1 MSREGYLEKAQR
13 TGKLII
19 PSKLGEI
26 PEEAYTIPLTELSL
40 AGNMLKTLDTRLA
53 QVSSSAR
60 HASRLAAA
68 SARTHVAACV
78 TQLTDLTALNIS
90 LNGLDDI
97 PGELETMSKIV
108 SLNMNDNRMKTV
120 PDVVCSFLQLK
131 VLDMS
136 NNSVVSLPDGI
147 LGLTQLEELNLGGNK
162 LKDLPKVRRH
172 TPLVSTRRTASFR
185 HRALCAGGWGDD
197 FGAGEPD
204 HNEPEPEQVQAV
216 DVGDLEAR

>member
-1 MSREGYLEKAQR
+1 
-13 TGKLII
+13 
-19 PSKLGEI
+19 
-26 PEEAYTIPLTELSL
+26 
-40 AGNMLKTLDTRLA
+40 
-53 QVSSSAR
+53 
-60 HASRLAAA
+60 
-68 SARTHVAACV
+68 
-78 TQLTDLTALNIS
+78 
-90 LNGLDDI
+90 
-97 PGELETMSKIV
+97 MSKME

-172 TPLVSTRRTASFR
+172 TPLTSVRAYCSFR

>member
-1 MSREGYLEKAQR
+1 
-13 TGKLII
+13 
-19 PSKLGEI
+19 
-26 PEEAYTIPLTELSL
+26 
-40 AGNMLKTLDTRLA
+40 
-53 QVSSSAR
+53 
-60 HASRLAAA
+60 
-68 SARTHVAACV
+68 
-78 TQLTDLTALNIS
+78 
-90 LNGLDDI
+90 
-97 PGELETMSKIV
+97 MSKME

-172 TPLVSTRRTASFR
+172 TPLRQYAYCSFR
-185 HRALCAGGWGDD
+185 HRALCAGGWGAD